1 MKIFIL
7 APRENWIIDRISQEF
22 VKTHPGLVVDNPY
35 EADLIWAAA
44 GWCWNHLPA
53 DILQNKKI
61 LY

>member
-35 EADLIWAAA
+35 EADLIWAADFID
-44 GWCWNHLPA
+44 CSS
-53 DILQNKKI
+53 
-61 LY
+61 